1 MTLKWL
7 AVVVAVVS
15 LTSAV
20 TGNVVIGMAGGEL
33 PVVANLFALTTAA
46 TAVVLAA
53 VAELHDRLTDRLD
66 ALDKTLVTLD
76 QAMITRLTEIEAR
89 AGDRNTGFVEG
100 YLLSHGQDAE
110 IVPFGRRGRGAA
122 ER

>member
-7 AVVVAVVS
+7 AIVVAVVS

-20 TGNVVIGMAGGEL
+20 TGNVVIVVGGGQL
-33 PVVANLFALTTAA
+33 PVVANLLAFTTAG
-46 TAVVLAA
+46 TAVVLAV
-53 VAELHDRLTDRLD
+53 VAELHDRLNDRLN
-66 ALDKTLVTLD
+66 ALSKLLVTRLD
-76 QAMITRLTEIEAR
+76 EIEAR
-89 AGDRNTGFVEG
+89 TGDRNTGFVEG